1 MRPLPARI
9 LLLGVGL
16 AGLAAGFL
24 TGHLIFYVVAL
35 SAGVLLSTTQ
45 NTRRMPITQA
55 LLRFVG
61 SEVDVRVWGT
71 SPQPDGD
78 PLVIT
83 AVNALGAGF
92 HVFFRDSAGASIHL
106 KVAQPHDVRLASD
119 EVTVAG
125 ARYVQWNVKK
135 IPAVAG
141 APALTVALTATA
153 RSRDLEQ
160 RLPED

>member
-1 MRPLPARI
+1 ML
-9 LLLGVGL
+9 
-16 AGLAAGFL
+16 
-24 TGHLIFYVVAL
+24 
-35 SAGVLLSTTQ
+35 
-45 NTRRMPITQA
+45 ITQA

-61 SEVDVRVWGT
+61 SEVAVRIWGT
-71 SPQPDGD
+71 SPVPDGNA
-78 PLVIT
+78 LVIT
-83 AVNALGAGF
+83 SVNALGAGF

-106 KVAQPHDVRLASD
+106 KVAQPRDARLASD
-119 EVTVAG
+119 EVVVSA

>member
-1 MRPLPARI
+1 MRPLPARL
-9 LLLGVGL
+9 LLLGVGI
-16 AGLAAGFL
+16 AALAAGFL

-35 SAGVLLSTTQ
+35 GAGVLLSTSLS
-45 NTRRMPITQA
+45 TRRMPITQT

-61 SEVDVRVWGT
+61 SEVDVRIWGT

-83 AVNALGAGF
+83 SVNALGAGF
-92 HVFFRDSAGASIHL
+92 HVFFRDTAGTSIHL
-106 KVAQPHDVRLASD
+106 KVAQPRDAQLASD
-119 EVTVAG
+119 MVTVG
-125 ARYVQWNVKK
+125 NARYVQWNVKK
-135 IPAVAG
+135 ISAVDG
-141 APALTVALTATA
+141 AAALTVALTATA